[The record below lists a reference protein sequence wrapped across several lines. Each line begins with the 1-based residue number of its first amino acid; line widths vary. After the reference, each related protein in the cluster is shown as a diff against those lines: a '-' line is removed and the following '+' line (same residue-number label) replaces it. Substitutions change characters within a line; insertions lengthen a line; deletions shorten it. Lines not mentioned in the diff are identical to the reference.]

1 MLAGAKV
8 VRLLATASARQFTAS
23 APSSRSTASL
33 AGSPLGGKVVDLLLL
48 SRPSGENL
56 VAVVPR
62 LRYNLTMQSTVD
74 IRRLTRRTIID
85 MALRRQRPGS
95 GSGLD
100 FLMQRT
106 TTVQWPDLTLI
117 LAPIHWAVVGAAATR
132 LYMPERMTKDL
143 DIAIA
148 VQEADFVR
156 RKLALAGYIRTSEL
170 SIGGSRWQAPDGL
183 QIDVIEGH
191 DAWWPQA
198 LAAAQLNRDEQG
210 LPILPLS
217 YLILMKFS
225 ASRTIDL
232 GDITRMLG
240 LASEANHEQVRTL
253 FRLYAPADLDD
264 LESLILLGKL
274 ETGRLNE

>member
-1 MLAGAKV
+1 
-8 VRLLATASARQFTAS
+8 
-23 APSSRSTASL
+23 
-33 AGSPLGGKVVDLLLL
+33 
-48 SRPSGENL
+48 
-56 VAVVPR
+56 
-62 LRYNLTMQSTVD
+62 MQSTLD
-74 IRRLTRRTIID
+74 LRRLTRRTIID

-106 TTVQWPDLTLI
+106 TTVRWPDLTLI

-132 LYMPERMTKDL
+132 LYMPERMTKDF
-143 DIAIA
+143 AIVITA
-148 VQEADFVR
+148 QDAELGRRRLATSGYVR
-156 RKLALAGYIRTSEL
+156 IGEL

-198 LAAAQLNRDEQG
+198 LADAQFNRDEQG
-210 LPILPLS
+210 LPILPFA
-217 YLILMKFS
+217 YLILMKFN

-253 FRLYAPADLDD
+253 FRLYAPADSDE
-264 LESLILLGKL
+264 LESLIHLGKL
-274 ETGRLNE
+274 ETGGLNE

>member
-1 MLAGAKV
+1 MQ
-8 VRLLATASARQFTAS
+8 AT
-23 APSSRSTASL
+23 
-33 AGSPLGGKVVDLLLL
+33 VDL
-48 SRPSGENL
+48 
-56 VAVVPR
+56 
-62 LRYNLTMQSTVD
+62 
-74 IRRLTRRTIID
+74 RRLTRRTIID
-85 MALRRQRPGS
+85 MALRRQRPGT

-106 TTVQWPDLTLI
+106 ITVQWPDLTLI

-132 LYMPERMTKDL
+132 LYMPERMTKDF

-148 VQEADFVR
+148 VQEADIIR
-156 RKLALAGYIRTSEL
+156 HKLAVAGYVPLGEL
-170 SIGGSRWQAPDGL
+170 SIGGSRWQSPEGL

-198 LAAAQLNRDEQG
+198 LVEAQFHRDEQG
-210 LPILPLS
+210 LPILPFP
-217 YLILMKFS
+217 YLILMKFN

-240 LASEANHEQVRTL
+240 LASEDNHEQVRIL
-253 FRLYAPADLDD
+253 FRHYAPADLED

>member
-1 MLAGAKV
+1 MQ
-8 VRLLATASARQFTAS
+8 AT
-23 APSSRSTASL
+23 L
-33 AGSPLGGKVVDLLLL
+33 DL
-48 SRPSGENL
+48 
-56 VAVVPR
+56 
-62 LRYNLTMQSTVD
+62 
-74 IRRLTRRTIID
+74 RRLTRRTIID
-85 MALRRQRPGS
+85 MALRRQRPGT

-100 FLMQRT
+100 FLLQRT
-106 TTVQWPDLTLI
+106 TTMQWPDLTDI
-117 LAPIHWAVVGAAATR
+117 LTPIHWAVVGAAATR
-132 LYMPERMTKDL
+132 LYMPERMTQDF

-148 VQEADFVR
+148 VQEAELVR
-156 RKLALAGYIRTSEL
+156 RKLAVAGYVRTGEL
-170 SIGGSRWQAPDGL
+170 SIGGSRWQSPDGL

-198 LAAAQLNRDEQG
+198 LAEAQHNRDEQG
-210 LPILPLS
+210 LPILPFP
-217 YLILMKFS
+217 YLILMKFN

-253 FRLYAPADLDD
+253 FRRYAPADLDD

>member
-1 MLAGAKV
+1 MQ
-8 VRLLATASARQFTAS
+8 TT
-23 APSSRSTASL
+23 P
-33 AGSPLGGKVVDLLLL
+33 DL
-48 SRPSGENL
+48 
-56 VAVVPR
+56 
-62 LRYNLTMQSTVD
+62 
-74 IRRLTRRTIID
+74 RRLARRTIID
-85 MALRRQRPGS
+85 MALRRQRPGT

-117 LAPIHWAVVGAAATR
+117 LTPIHWAVVGAAATR
-132 LYMPERMTKDL
+132 LYMPERMTQDF

-148 VQEADFVR
+148 VQEAELVR
-156 RKLALAGYIRTSEL
+156 RKLADAGYARIGTL
-170 SIGGSRWQAPDGL
+170 SIGGSRWQSQDGL

-191 DAWWPQA
+191 DLWWPQA
-198 LAAAQLNRDEQG
+198 LIEAQFNRDEQG
-210 LPILPLS
+210 LPILPFP
-217 YLILMKFS
+217 YLILMKFN

-240 LASEANHEQVRTL
+240 LASQTNHEQVRTL
-253 FRLYAPADLDD
+253 FCLYAPADLED